1 MGLKAEL
8 KKVACDKCGAVGTL
22 QEIIYGLPSEEF
34 DFSKNISGGCVM
46 SDESPSIGCSKC
58 DWRGIRDWYTGE
70 MKEVIEF
77 DSN

>member
-1 MGLKAEL
+1 MMLKLVDSGHPLLLKEL
-8 KKVACDKCGAVGTL
+8 ED
-22 QEIIYGLPSEEF
+22 F